1 MNKVLKKVGLS
12 AVVAT
17 FVFGLAGTSSALV
30 PQDPDN
36 ETAEFT
42 SITNTVVDSSSDAS
56 YIESENYSLVL
67 DNTSRNG
74 QPALGG
80 NINGKTRIKYSK
92 NYNGTN
98 GQMHV
103 ISSFATAGDAAKE
116 QKPNIKVNNHVTFN
130 GGLEALV
137 QGGAAGSFAGDETLS
152 YERCQPRD
160 LVGGVNTFCGVR
172 GGNNVIPAAHG
183 VVSMGS
189 SFNAQYADVV
199 TDGKIENAAAHSVGG
214 VFSAFPSMDYKINV
228 IGADGQ
234 NNPAFASAA
243 AKMNVN
249 ITEYAPDNSTATS
262 TTAYTRNTEA
272 NGYIKFNQKMNY
284 QSKINK

>member
-67 DNTSRNG
+67 DNTTRTG
-74 QPALGG
+74 QPAL
-80 NINGKTRIKYSK
+80 NNNNVNGRTRIRYSK

-98 GQMHV
+98 GEIHV
-103 ISSFATAGDAAKE
+103 ISGFATAGDAAKE
-116 QKPNIKVNNHVTFN
+116 QKPNVKVDNHVTFD
-130 GGLEALV
+130 GMKVAA
-137 QGGAAGSFAGDETLS
+137 QGSPAGSFAGDETLS
-152 YERCQPRD
+152 YERCQPQYTN
-160 LVGGVNTFCGVR
+160 GVNTFCGNKNSRV
-172 GGNNVIPAAHG
+172 PAAYG
-183 VVSMGS
+183 KVSMGS
-189 SFNAQYADVV
+189 NFNAQYADVV
-199 TDGKIENAAAHSVGG
+199 TNGKVENAVAHSVGG
-214 VFSAFPSMDYKINV
+214 AFSAFPSMDYKINV

-243 AKMNVN
+243 ANMNVN
-249 ITEYAPDNSTATS
+249 VAEYRLTDNTTATS
-262 TTAYTRNTEA
+262 TTKYTRKTEA

-284 QSKINK
+284 QSKIKK